1 MSRRKSAAPSEKE
14 DVPAPIMVE
23 DYNAHMGFVDTH
35 GMRIRSYMTH
45 RTSKSWWRCVFYW
58 LLDCACFNAY
68 LVYAHQPFDR
78 HHQKVEFRPWL
89 LRLADEL
96 IAGKSFRSRLK
107 KRKTVV
113 ASESAPARVAHSPV
127 FGQRQMRCSV
137 KHCPDW
143 STMTCFTCK
152 VYLCKKHIVE
162 QRYHPDI

>member
-89 LRLADEL
+89 LRLAEEL
-96 IAGKSFRSRLK
+96 IAGKSFRSRNK
-107 KRKTVV
+107 KRRTG
-113 ASESAPARVAHSPV
+113 EGPAPAAADLGHIPAWGESEA
-127 FGQRQMRCSV
+127 RCSNGCQR
-137 KHCPDW
+137 KT
-143 STMTCFTCK
+143 TMK
-152 VYLCKKHIVE
+152 CKKCEKRICKICWGMNEAHAE
-162 QRYHPDI
+162 K